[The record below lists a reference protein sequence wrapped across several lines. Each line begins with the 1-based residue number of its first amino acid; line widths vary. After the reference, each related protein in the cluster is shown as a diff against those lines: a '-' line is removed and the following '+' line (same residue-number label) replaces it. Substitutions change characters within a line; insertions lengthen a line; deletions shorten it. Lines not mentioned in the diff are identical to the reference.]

1 MTLFSLIFALLA
13 EQLRPR
19 ALDGALARRVTAWA
33 DQLGERLD
41 GGQRW
46 HGVLAWLLAAGAPAL
61 AAWLIYLA
69 LYAVTPLLAFAWMV
83 LVLYA
88 TLELRRATDPYHAI
102 GEALH
107 AGRLDEARARL
118 AGWTGEDAAALTAD
132 EVARLAIEHA
142 LVRANRRL
150 FGVVLWTLL
159 LPGPAGALLYR
170 AAARLAETW
179 AADPGAPRSAA
190 FGWCARRAFELLDW
204 LPARACAASFAVVGD
219 FTGAVECWQKQAY
232 AWPRASDGVLLAAAA
247 GALGMKLGDP
257 VHRAAALEARPPL
270 GSGEPADAAS
280 MPSATGLIWRA
291 LVLWLALLTLI
302 GVAAWVG

>member
-13 EQLRPR
+13 EQVRPR
-19 ALDGALARRVTAWA
+19 TLDGAVARRVTGWA
-33 DQLGERLD
+33 DWLGGRLD

-61 AAWLIYLA
+61 AAWLIHLA

-88 TLELRRATDPYHAI
+88 TLELRRATDPYNAI
-102 GEALH
+102 GEALR
-107 AGRLDEARARL
+107 AGRLDDARARL
-118 AGWTGEDAAALTAD
+118 AGWTGEDTSALSAD
-132 EVARLAIEHA
+132 EVARIAIEHA

-150 FGVVLWTLL
+150 FGVVFWTLL
-159 LPGPAGALLYR
+159 LGPAGALLYR
-170 AAARLAETW
+170 AAARVAETW
-179 AADPGAPRSAA
+179 TADQGAPRSAA

-219 FTGAVECWQKQAY
+219 FTGALECWQKQAY
-232 AWPRASDGVLLAAAA
+232 AWPRASDGALLAAAA
-247 GALGMKLGDP
+247 GALGMRLGDP
-257 VHRAAALEARPPL
+257 VHRAAALEPRPPL
-270 GSGEPADAAS
+270 GSGDAADVAS
-280 MPSATGLIWRA
+280 MQSATGLIWRA